1 MHFVFSRARLL
12 RLGGDGS
19 TARDVRRA
27 VLLVSSVK
35 TLPVAVTVCSK
46 LAPVLGDAMVGTAV
60 VPCVLAH
67 LGQIVFDSIMVSQW
81 IAADKFARESGAKDA

>member
-1 MHFVFSRARLL
+1 LL
-12 RLGGDGS
+12 QLGGDGS
-19 TARDVRRA
+19 PARDVRRA

-46 LAPVLGDAMVGTAV
+46 LAPVLGDAMVGIAV

-67 LGQIVFDSIMVSQW
+67 LGQIIFDSIMVSRW
-81 IAADKFARESGAKDA
+81 IAADKVARENGCTDA